1 MPYDIITTNPYA
13 NPEKG
18 KLFDKTAQPFQSA
31 EILGLGDQDLNLQNG
46 SVAGKNELLF
56 TDPQWGNTVLQTTF
70 MGMGNIA
77 IVQPVSGTTPSTFGI
92 TLTASGGTTPT
103 LATTNLQ
110 TRSKRVTF
118 DTGTSATSIVGVY
131 TSYGQW
137 WRGTTTGEGGFLFNT
152 VISQNTNVSGN
163 ATFIGLAGSTAGLS
177 GEPSALVNSLG
188 IGYDSTDSAST
199 NWYFMHND
207 GSSTAT
213 KVDTGQVRDTTS
225 VLELSMSC
233 RGASGYVTYNLIN
246 RSTSS
251 VIVKN
256 ATVSS
261 NLPSSNTF
269 LAYLCQSNNNSTASN
284 GTVLLYKTYIQA
296 RE

>member
-1 MPYDIITTNPYA
+1 MPYDLITTNAYA

-18 KLFDKTAQPFQSA
+18 KLFDKTAQPFQST
-31 EILGLGDQDLNLQNG
+31 EILGLGDQDLNIQNG
-46 SVAGKNELLF
+46 SVAGKSELFF
-56 TDPQWGNTVLQTTF
+56 TDPQWGNIALQTTLMGLGSIAVVMPDST
-70 MGMGNIA
+70 MGM
-77 IVQPVSGTTPSTFGI
+77 
-92 TLTASGGTTPT
+92 TLTTTGNTIPV
-103 LATTNLQ
+103 LTTSSLQ
-110 TRSKRVTF
+110 TRSRHITF

-152 VISQNTNVSGN
+152 VISQNTNVSGC
-163 ATFIGLAGSTAGLS
+163 ATFIGLAGSTIGLS
-177 GEPSALVNSLG
+177 GEPSAMINTLG

-207 GSSTAT
+207 SSGTAT

-251 VIVKN
+251 IIVKN
-256 ATVSS
+256 ATISS

-269 LAYLCQSNNNSTASN
+269 LAYVCNTTNNSTASN
-284 GTVLLYKTYIQA
+284 GTVLLYKTYIQS

>member
-18 KLFDKTAQPFQSA
+18 KLFDRTAQPFQSA
-31 EILGLGDQDLNLQNG
+31 EILGLGDQDLNIQNG
-46 SVAGKNELLF
+46 SVAGKSELFF
-56 TDPQWGNTVLQTTF
+56 TDPQWGNTALQTTF
-70 MGMGNIA
+70 MGMGNIVV
-77 IVQPVSGTTPSTFGI
+77 VQPSSGATPSQVGI

-103 LATTNLQ
+103 LTTTNLQ
-110 TRSKRVTF
+110 TRSKHITF
-118 DTGTSATSIVGVY
+118 DTGTSTTSIVGVY

-152 VISQNTNVSGN
+152 VISQNTNVSGC

-177 GEPSALVNSLG
+177 GEPSAMINTLG
-188 IGYDSTDSAST
+188 LGYDSTDSAST

-207 GSSTAT
+207 SSGTAT

-251 VIVKN
+251 IIVKN
-256 ATVSS
+256 ATISS

-269 LAYLCQSNNNSTASN
+269 LAYVCNTTNNSTASN
-284 GTVLLYKTYIQA
+284 GTVLLYKTYIQS